1 MQKIVILIPL
11 LCTVYCLQASDNA
24 SKCKNSLKSYQDV
37 SKLATQGRKTA
48 ILPAQQRPSD
58 ETVAKKPTMTRE
70 LVCDLLIT
78 RKIPYNFNITRQ
90 KNIAELHKLYK
101 YRDKRLLE
109 GGVELFVRSYY
120 ADKLYA
126 DLQQG
131 KVALD
136 PSKSFYQNVSRLSE
150 TQKYCD
156 DQDYDDLTDGD
167 RHIVGVVNQFANEH
181 SIIFAQSSTLKKHNK
196 ALDKLDMK
204 VNTDSLDE
212 ILDELVIKVNTD
224 SL

>member
-11 LCTVYCLQASDNA
+11 LCTVYSLQASDNT
-24 SKCKNSLKSYQDV
+24 SKCKKSLQSSQYV
-37 SKLATQGRKTA
+37 SMLATQGKKNIIFPTQKR
-48 ILPAQQRPSD
+48 PAD
-58 ETVAKKPTMTRE
+58 ATVAKKPTMTRK
-70 LVCDLLIT
+70 LICDLLIT
-78 RKIPYNFNITRQ
+78 RDIPYNFNVTRQ
-90 KNIAELHKLYK
+90 ENIDEIHKLYK

-120 ADKLYA
+120 ADKLYS

-150 TQKYCD
+150 TQQYCD

-181 SIIFAQSSTLKKHNK
+181 SITFTQSSTLKKHNK
-196 ALDKLDMK
+196 ALDKLVTE
-204 VNTDSLDE
+204 VNTDSLDK
-212 ILDELVIKVNTD
+212 ILDVLVIKVNTD